1 MLHARSSSTGQVNVM
16 SYSLLIE
23 GRKVQATDR
32 IDVIDPATGEVFD
45 TAPRADEAL
54 ALQAI
59 AAAARAGKAWAALGY
74 AGRRPYLHDYANAI
88 ELRAEELARVLN
100 RERGG
105 PMVECLREVA
115 ITVAALRY
123 FADQTLPSRVIRES
137 TAERIIEQHYPQ
149 GVVAAIMPWNR
160 PITLLSF
167 KLGPALIT
175 GNTVIAKPA
184 PSTPLSTLLLGEIA
198 ADILPAG
205 VFQTLVDQNDLG
217 PLLTRH
223 PDIAHVSFTGSTAT
237 GKKVLAGAAETLKRF
252 TLELGGN
259 DVAII
264 LDDADLES
272 VIPKIFQAAMINAG
286 QVCYATKRVYAPG
299 HMIDRVTD
307 MLAEQARQARLGN
320 GLDPAHQIGPL
331 QNRAQFDKVRALI
344 ENTRS
349 EGTFVT
355 GGEVVEGGGYF
366 ITPAIVRDLDD
377 NARLVQEEQFGPVL
391 PVLAYDDIDSVI
403 ARANASEYG
412 LGGSIWTADVERGI
426 DVASRIESG
435 TVWVNR
441 HMSLPFDIA
450 FGGAKQSGIGLQNGI
465 QGMEDFTQR
474 RIVNVALE

>member
-1 MLHARSSSTGQVNVM
+1 M
-16 SYSLLIE
+16 SYSLLID
-23 GRKVQATDR
+23 GRKVQGVGS
-32 IDVIDPATGEVFD
+32 IEVINPATGEVFAA
-45 TAPRADEAL
+45 APRADEAL
-54 ALQAI
+54 ALKAI
-59 AAAARAGKAWAALGY
+59 AAASRAGRAWADLGY
-74 AGRRPYLHDYANAI
+74 AGRSVYLHDFANAI
-88 ELRAEELARVLN
+88 EARTAEMATVLN

-105 PMVECLREVA
+105 PLVECRREVA

-123 FADQTLPSRVIRES
+123 FADQSLVTSVVRES
-137 TAERIIEQHYPQ
+137 HAERIIEQHYPQ

-184 PSTPLSTLLLGEIA
+184 PTTPLSTLLMGEIA

-217 PLLTRH
+217 ALLSSH
-223 PDIAHVSFTGSTAT
+223 ADIAHVSFTGSTAT
-237 GKKVLAGAAETLKRF
+237 GKKVLAGAAESLKRF

-264 LDDADLES
+264 LDDADLDS

-286 QVCYATKRVYAPG
+286 QVCYATKRVYAPRP
-299 HMIDRVTD
+299 MLDRVVQ
-307 MLAEQARQARLGN
+307 MLAHQANAASIGN

-331 QNRAQFDKVRALI
+331 QNRTQFEKVRALI
-344 ENTRS
+344 EVTRT

-355 GGEVVEGGGYF
+355 GGQVLEGGGYF
-366 ITPAIVRDLDD
+366 ITPAIVRDLSDD
-377 NARLVQEEQFGPVL
+377 SQVVREEQFGPIL
-391 PVLAYDDIDSVI
+391 PVLAYDDIGSVI
-403 ARANASEYG
+403 DRANDSEYG
-412 LGGSIWTADVERGI
+412 LGGSVWTADVERGI

-441 HMSLPFDIA
+441 HMSLPFDVA

-465 QGMEDFTQR
+465 QGMQDFTQR

>member
-1 MLHARSSSTGQVNVM
+1 M
-16 SYSLLIE
+16 SFSLLID
-23 GRKVQATDR
+23 GRKVQGVGR
-32 IDVIDPATGEVFD
+32 IDVINPATGEVFD
-45 TAPRADEAL
+45 SAPRADEAL
-54 ALQAI
+54 ALEAI
-59 AAAARAGKAWAALGY
+59 AASFRAGKAWADLGY
-74 AGRRPYLHDYANAI
+74 AGRRVYMHDFANAV
-88 ELRAEELARVLN
+88 ESRTEEMATVLN

-105 PMVECLREVA
+105 PLSECRREVA

-123 FADQTLPSRVIRES
+123 FADQSLVARVIRES
-137 TAERIIEQHYPQ
+137 NSERIIEQHYPQ

-184 PSTPLSTLLLGEIA
+184 PTTPLSTLLIGEIA

-217 PLLTRH
+217 AFLTSH
-223 PDIAHVSFTGSTAT
+223 PDVAHVSFTGSTAT
-237 GKKVLAGAAETLKRF
+237 GKKVLARAAESLKRF

-264 LDDADLES
+264 LDDADLDS
-272 VIPKIFQAAMINAG
+272 VIPNIFQAAMINAG
-286 QVCYATKRVYAPG
+286 QVCYATKRVYAPRP
-299 HMIDRVTD
+299 MLDRVVQ
-307 MLAEQARQARLGN
+307 MLADQAKAACIGN

-331 QNRAQFDKVRALI
+331 QNRMQFEKVLALI
-344 ENTRS
+344 EVTRQ
-349 EGTFVT
+349 EGAFVT
-355 GGEVVEGGGYF
+355 GGEVIEGGGYF
-366 ITPAIVRDLDD
+366 ITPAIVRDLSDD
-377 NARLVQEEQFGPVL
+377 AQLVREEQFGPIL
-391 PVLAYDDIDSVI
+391 PVLAYDEIESVI
-403 ARANASEYG
+403 DRANASEYG
-412 LGGSIWTADVERGI
+412 LGGSIWTADVKRGI

-441 HMSLPFDIA
+441 HMSLPFDVA
-450 FGGAKQSGIGLQNGI
+450 FGGAKQSGIGLQNGV

>member
-1 MLHARSSSTGQVNVM
+1 M
-16 SYSLLIE
+16 SYSLLID
-23 GRKVQATDR
+23 GRKVQGSGR
-32 IDVIDPATGEVFD
+32 IEVIDPATGDVFD
-45 TAPRADEAL
+45 SAPRADQPQALEA
-54 ALQAI
+54 I
-59 AAAARAGKAWAALGY
+59 RAASKAGKQWAALGY
-74 AGRRPYLHDYANAI
+74 AGRKPYLHAFASAI
-88 ELRAEELARVLN
+88 EARAGELASVLN

-105 PMVECLREVA
+105 PMAECLREVA
-115 ITVAALRY
+115 VTAAALRY
-123 FADQTLPSRVIRES
+123 FAEQYLPDKVLRHNS
-137 TAERIIEQHYPQ
+137 TERIIEQHYPQ

-184 PSTPLSTLLLGEIA
+184 PTTPLSTLLIGEIA

-217 PLLTRH
+217 PLLTSH

-237 GKKVLAGAAETLKRF
+237 GKKVLAGAAQTLKRF

-264 LDDADLES
+264 LDDADLDV

-286 QVCYATKRVYAPG
+286 QVCYATKRVYAPR
-299 HMIDRVTD
+299 HMLNEVAR
-307 MLAEQARQARLGN
+307 LLGEQADQAKLGD

-331 QNRAQFDKVRALI
+331 QNRTQFEKVLALI
-344 ENTRS
+344 EETRS
-349 EGTFVT
+349 EGTLVT
-355 GGEVVEGGGYF
+355 GGKVLLGGGYF
-366 ITPAIVRDLDD
+366 ITPAIVRDLRDD
-377 NARLVQEEQFGPVL
+377 ARLVREEQFGPVL
-391 PVLAYDDIDSVI
+391 PVLPYDDLESVI
-403 ARANASEYG
+403 ARANDSEYG
-412 LGGSIWTADVERGI
+412 LGGSIWTSDVERGI
-426 DVASRIESG
+426 QLASRIESG

-441 HMSLPFDIA
+441 HMSLPFDVA
-450 FGGAKQSGIGLQNGI
+450 FGGAKQSGIGLQNGT